1 MTAANTPTDYL
12 PGYEKARAIDP
23 ELAANYIAHTTV
35 GDPEADALM
44 DHLAELEE
52 AKPGSTAHL
61 IHGAMEQDEETLAE
75 APTILRD
82 FFAKVD
88 TPPDWVDIPA
98 FTPAIRMFFRNSSL
112 ILGAFAG
119 GTLVEGF
126 ATNIS
131 KSFFAT
137 GRVRDRGVRRLKQN
151 NRHLVE
157 IFMPGGL
164 ERHGDG
170 WKLSVRIRL
179 IHAQI
184 RRLLSRSDEWDMEAW
199 GTPISSAHLGF
210 AITAFSARLLYHL
223 KRLGGKFDEADA
235 ESFMAVWR
243 YTGHLMGIPE
253 TILFRDRE
261 EALKLFEVGGVCE
274 PPPDFE
280 SVAMANALINSA
292 PLIVGI
298 DDPDTRRGLAK
309 FVFKISRALIG
320 NDLANQLRYPPD
332 STLGVLLMYRLQER
346 YGPVMRKVI
355 PALGKTSASSN
366 FTYLLEASAFDEAGI
381 SYRLP
386 DHVHAEEGGKW

>member
-1 MTAANTPTDYL
+1 MTTPKIPTDYL
-12 PGYEKARAIDP
+12 LGYGKGCAIDP
-23 ELAANYIAHTTV
+23 NVAANYVAHTTI

-44 DHLAELEE
+44 DHLAEIE
-52 AKPGSTAHL
+52 AAKSGSMARL
-61 IHGAMEQDEETLAE
+61 IHGAMEQDRDVMAD
-75 APTILRD
+75 APPILRD
-82 FFAKVD
+82 FFDKMN
-88 TPPDWVDIPA
+88 TPPDWVDLVA
-98 FTPAIRMFFRNSSL
+98 FTPAVRMFFRHSSL
-112 ILGAFAG
+112 ILGAFAA

-170 WKLSVRIRL
+170 WRLSVRIRL
-179 IHAQI
+179 VHAQI
-184 RRLLSRSDEWDMEAW
+184 RRLLSGSEDWDSEAW
-199 GTPISSAHLGF
+199 GVPISSAHLGF

-223 KRLGGKFDEADA
+223 KRLGGKFSEEEA

-253 TILFRDRE
+253 AILFRDRA
-261 EALKLFEVGGVCE
+261 EALKLFEVGAACE

-280 SVAMANALINSA
+280 SVAMANALVNSP

-298 DDPDTRRGLAK
+298 DDPSTRRGLAK
-309 FVFKISRALIG
+309 YVFKISRALIG
-320 NDLANQLRYPPD
+320 NELADQLKYPPD
-332 STLGVLLMYRLQER
+332 STWGVLLMYRLQER
-346 YGPVMRKVI
+346 YGPVMRRVI
-355 PALGKTSASSN
+355 PALGKTGGSSN
-366 FTYLLEASAFDEAGI
+366 FSYLLEASAFDEAGI

-386 DHVHAEEGGKW
+386 DHAHAEKSSRW

>member
-1 MTAANTPTDYL
+1 MAATNIPTDYL
-12 PGYEKARAIDP
+12 PGYERALTLDP
-23 ELAANYIAHTTV
+23 DVASNYIAHTTV
-35 GDPEADALM
+35 GDPDADALM
-44 DHLAELEE
+44 DHLAAMEK

-61 IHGAMEQDEETLAE
+61 IHGAMEQDEEVLAD
-75 APTILRD
+75 APPILRD
-82 FFAKVD
+82 FFSKMD
-88 TPPDWVDIPA
+88 TPPDWVDLSA
-98 FTPAIRMFFRNSSL
+98 FTPAIRMFFRHSSL

-164 ERHGDG
+164 DREGDG

-184 RRLLSRSDEWDMEAW
+184 RRLLSRSDEWDTEAW

-223 KRLGGKFDEADA
+223 KRLGGKYTDEEAN
-235 ESFMAVWR
+235 SFMAVWR

-253 TILFRDRE
+253 TILFRDRA
-261 EALKLFEVGGVCE
+261 EALKLFEVGGMCE

-280 SVAMANALINSA
+280 SVAMANALVNSA

-298 DDPDTRRGLAK
+298 DDPATRRGLAK
-309 FVFKISRALIG
+309 YVFKISRALIG
-320 NDLANQLRYPPD
+320 NDLANQLKYPPD

-346 YGPVMRKVI
+346 YGPVMRRVI
-355 PALGKTSASSN
+355 PALGKAGASSN
-366 FTYLLEASAFDEAGI
+366 FAYLLEASAFDEAGI

-386 DHVHAEEGGKW
+386 DHVHAEESSRW